1 MENCNQLDL
10 VRGSLIGGA
19 AGDALGYA
27 VEFSSYRSI
36 ISQYGAQGITE
47 YKLSNGVA
55 KISDDTQMTLF
66 TANGMLVGLT
76 RWYMRGIGK
85 PPQFYVQDAYKDW
98 FYTQKGGYEHCKGN
112 IKYSWLGS
120 IPQLYA
126 IRAPGN
132 TCLSAISEMIKGRT
146 PRNDSKGCGGV
157 MRIAPWGLYCACHD
171 VSYPIELID
180 VAGGEIARLTHK
192 HPLGWMPSI
201 LMTHIIYRIVK
212 DGGFEALE
220 KKAARKRFDAIVMEA
235 LDLLPKLVVHQNVS
249 EVTWNQDDTLD
260 EAFHYAVERQ
270 KTLVEQALLLAD
282 NEQTDVDNIRKLG
295 EGWVGEEALAIA
307 VYAVARHI
315 DSFTDTLVAAV
326 NHNGDSDSTG
336 AIAGNIIGAMVGYE
350 AIPSKFKEHLELHDV
365 ILAIADDLHQGCII
379 NGDMEIDTPE
389 RKQWYDR
396 YCMMRPAGFE

>member
-1 MENCNQLDL
+1 
-10 VRGSLIGGA
+10 
-19 AGDALGYA
+19 
-27 VEFSSYRSI
+27 
-36 ISQYGAQGITE
+36 
-47 YKLSNGVA
+47 
-55 KISDDTQMTLF
+55 
-66 TANGMLVGLT
+66 
-76 RWYMRGIGK
+76 
-85 PPQFYVQDAYKDW
+85 
-98 FYTQKGGYEHCKGN
+98 
-112 IKYSWLGS
+112 
-120 IPQLYA
+120 
-126 IRAPGN
+126 
-132 TCLSAISEMIKGRT
+132 
-146 PRNDSKGCGGV
+146 
-157 MRIAPWGLYCACHD
+157 
-171 VSYPIELID
+171 
-180 VAGGEIARLTHK
+180 
-192 HPLGWMPSI
+192 
-201 LMTHIIYRIVK
+201 MTHIIYRIVK

-336 AIAGNIIGAMVGYE
+336 AVAGNIIGAMVGYE
-350 AIPSKFKEHLELHDV
+350 AIPSQFKGRLELHDV

-389 RKQWYDR
+389 RKQWYER